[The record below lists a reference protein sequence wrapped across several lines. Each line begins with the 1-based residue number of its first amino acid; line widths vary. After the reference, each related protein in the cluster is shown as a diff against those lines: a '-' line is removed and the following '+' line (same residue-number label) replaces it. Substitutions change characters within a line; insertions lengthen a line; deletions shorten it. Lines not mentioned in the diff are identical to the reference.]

1 MHRQRQVQFGHQL
14 ALTQAGSARELAL
27 HVVKPFHRFTLLDE
41 SKSMLHVDS
50 CVVSDGTS
58 RRNGARVLQLE
69 SQSSELLFTPL

>member
-1 MHRQRQVQFGHQL
+1 MNRRRQVKFGYQL
-14 ALTQAGSARELAL
+14 ALTRAGSARELAL

-58 RRNGARVLQLE
+58 RRNVARVLQ
-69 SQSSELLFTPL
+69 S